1 MSQDNQPSDRQPTDP
16 QSPFRF
22 PSSLP
27 NLWQEMESRV
37 NQWMGKDG
45 ETGLTVSE
53 DAQKVYVEAQVP
65 GLSSNDLDISL
76 HQNTLII
83 KGEKKKETASK
94 DRKFYRTAKSSFF
107 YQLDLPAAVEESS
120 EEAVY
125 QEGVLK
131 LSFKKSKPT
140 QIRKIS
146 VEKSTQDPYDT
157 R

>member
-1 MSQDNQPSDRQPTDP
+1 MNRDHQPSDS
-16 QSPFRF
+16 QSSFRF

-27 NLWQEMESRV
+27 NLWQEMENRV
-37 NQWMGKDG
+37 SQWMGKEN

-65 GLSSNDLDISL
+65 GLSPHELDISL

-83 KGEKKKETASK
+83 KGEKKKEEVNK
-94 DRKFYRTAKSSFF
+94 ERKFYRLAKSSFF
-107 YQLDLPAAVEESS
+107 YQLDLPSAVEESS
-120 EEAVY
+120 EEVFY
-125 QEGVLK
+125 EEGLLK

-146 VEKSTQDPYDT
+146 VEKSTKEPYD
-157 R
+157 RNE